1 MDEEPIGV
9 VAAINRF
16 PVKSMQAEPLTQADL
31 RWTGLHGDR
40 QYAFVKQGDHSRF
53 PWLTGRDVPELVLH
67 QARYADPDDPR
78 NAPVSITAPNGT
90 CFAANDPTLLERLS
104 QAAGAPVALMQIGR
118 GCFDAM
124 PVSVVA
130 TATEAALETARGGSI
145 GLARFRANLE
155 IRTPANAPRE
165 TTWLGRSL
173 RFGPAEDAP
182 RLALDWAI
190 PRCAMVTIDPATA
203 ERDPSVMRLVAQDF
217 ANEIGA
223 YCTPEVLGT
232 IAVGDPVWL
241 VSRR

>member
-1 MDEEPIGV
+1 
-9 VAAINRF
+9 
-16 PVKSMQAEPLTQADL
+16 MQL
-31 RWTGLHGDR
+31 
-40 QYAFVKQGDHSRF
+40 
-53 PWLTGRDVPELVLH
+53 
-67 QARYADPDDPR
+67 
-78 NAPVSITAPNGT
+78 
-90 CFAANDPTLLERLS
+90 
-104 QAAGAPVALMQIGR
+104 GR

-130 TATEAALETARGGSI
+130 TATEAALESARGGSI

-155 IRTPANAPRE
+155 IRTPPDAPRE

-173 RFGPAEDAP
+173 QFGTAADAP

-223 YCTPEVLGT
+223 YCTPEILGT
-232 IAVGDPVWL
+232 ITVGDPVWL
-241 VSRR
+241 VPRR